1 LNATAQAPASGA
13 KEIIFVCSALD
24 VGGTER
30 QFATIA
36 AALVRLG
43 WRVSF
48 YSLAGPGA
56 MQSEFERAGV
66 RVILPPLA
74 RPEGSM
80 AWLRRLF
87 ALALAV
93 PHLFGVMLTRRPAVV
108 HFLLPEAYLV
118 GAPLAVLAR
127 IPVKVMSRRSLNR
140 YQTSALVRAME
151 RALHR
156 RMQAVLGNSHSV
168 IGELIG
174 EGVPR
179 RRLGLI
185 YNGIDVDT
193 FAAPDSRAATRRT
206 LGLAPDALVMTLVA
220 NLIPYK
226 GHHDLMRA
234 LAIAAPNLPADWHLL
249 LIGRDDGI
257 GNQLRQQAD
266 SLGIASRIVFLGQRD
281 DVAALL
287 AAGDIGL
294 LCSHEEG
301 FANAILEGMA
311 AKLPMIVTDVGG
323 NAEAVVDVETGLV
336 VPARDPE
343 RLAAAIV
350 RLANNP
356 GERNAFGAAGFRRV
370 GERFSMT
377 SSVARHDRLYRA
389 LLKGGAPA
397 DIADIAVA

>member
-1 LNATAQAPASGA
+1 MS
-13 KEIIFVCSALD
+13 EILFVCSALD

-36 AALVRLG
+36 AAMVRLG

-56 MQSEFERAGV
+56 MQGEFERGGV
-66 RVILPPLA
+66 RVLLPPLA
-74 RPEGSM
+74 RPEGSK

-93 PHLFGVMLTRRPAVV
+93 PHLFFVMLRRRPAVV

-118 GAPLAVLAR
+118 GATLSVLAR

-140 YQTSALVRAME
+140 YQTSALVRGME

-156 RMQAVLGNSHSV
+156 HMQAVLGNSRSV
-168 IGELIG
+168 IGELAG

-185 YNGIDVDT
+185 YNGIDVGA
-193 FAAPDSRAATRRT
+193 FAAPEARAAMRRT

-226 GHHDLMRA
+226 GHHDLMQA
-234 LAIAAPNLPADWHLL
+234 LAIAAPDLPADWHLL
-249 LIGRDDGI
+249 LVGRDDGI
-257 GNQLRQQAD
+257 GRQLREQAD
-266 SLGIASRIVFLGQRD
+266 NLGLASHIFFLGQRD
-281 DVAALL
+281 DVSALL
-287 AAGDIGL
+287 AASDVGL

-323 NAEAVVDVETGLV
+323 NAEAVVDGETGLV
-336 VPARDPE
+336 VPARDPA
-343 RLAAAIV
+343 RLAEAIV
-350 RLANNP
+350 RLARNP
-356 GERNAFGAAGFRRV
+356 AERSAFGAAGYRRV
-370 GERFSMT
+370 SENFSMA
-377 SSVARHDRLYRA
+377 SSVDRHDRLYRA
-389 LLKGGAPA
+389 LIKGGAPA
-397 DIADIAVA
+397 DLADIAVA